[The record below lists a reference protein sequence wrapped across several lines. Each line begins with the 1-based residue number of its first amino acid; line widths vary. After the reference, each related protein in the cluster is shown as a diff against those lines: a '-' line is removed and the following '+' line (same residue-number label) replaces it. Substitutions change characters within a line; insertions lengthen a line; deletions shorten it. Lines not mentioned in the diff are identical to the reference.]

1 MIIVEV
7 SKLNGS
13 SSEAGKGCVLTF
25 NSKIKAIEDYLTE
38 DKNGLFVC
46 KGRIISEFDADKK
59 DLFEKVKPF
68 IEKRWSDSEI
78 FCLT

>member
-7 SKLNGS
+7 SKLNDS
-13 SSEAGKGCVLTF
+13 SSKVDKGNILTF
-25 NSKIKAIEDYLTE
+25 HRKIEAIEEFLTE
-38 DKNGLFVC
+38 GKNGSFIC

-59 DLFEKVKPF
+59 DHFEKVKPF